1 MSIKDL
7 TLRTAESRQ
16 RDVGRGRIRI
26 NDANMRKIDI
36 SPGDIVELYFKNKKT
51 GATAWLAYKE
61 DQNTDIVRIDGIIR
75 RNLGVRLNETIV
87 VRKANAKI
95 AEKVILV
102 PMEDIALDSTLKQ
115 FIKQKLSGYPVITG
129 DLVLIQ
135 LLGQALRFIAD
146 SITPGPN
153 EICIITDTTFVKIE
167 EKSISNR
174 EQESRTNYE
183 DIGGLDDAIKRIRE
197 MVELPLRHPELFRKL
212 GITSPKGVL
221 LHGPPGTGKT
231 LLAKAVA
238 NESEA
243 HFIHIQGPEIMSKF
257 YGESEAKLR
266 EIFKEAQDNVPSII
280 FIDEIDAIAP
290 KREDVTGEVERR
302 VVAQILALMDGME
315 SRGNVIVIG
324 ASNRPNALDTALRRP
339 GRFDREIY
347 IKVPNQKERLE
358 IIQIHTRR
366 MPGIEKVNLE
376 ELARIT
382 HGFVGADLA
391 ALAREAA
398 IRTLRE
404 ALPYIDYDKGTIPSN
419 ILEKLEVT
427 EKHFLDAMKEIQ
439 PSAIREVFVETP
451 NVLWSDVG
459 GLDEVKQSLIEAV
472 EWPLK
477 YRQHLQ
483 RIGITPPKGI
493 LLYGPPGTG
502 KTLLAKA
509 IATESEANFIAIK
522 GPSLLS
528 KWVGES
534 ERSLRDIFHKA
545 RMASPAIIFFDEIDA
560 IASGRSGASEES
572 GNVGQRILSQ
582 LLTEMDGLEPIQ
594 DIVIIAATNRPDL
607 VDTALLRPG
616 RFDRIIHISAPD
628 ESAREKILRIHT
640 HGMPLAN
647 DVSLEELAKELINY
661 TGADIEALCREAG
674 LLALRENLNSE
685 QVYLRHFKMA
695 MHVIYGSINNKVLQF
710 YTGIEEQLRHKIRTS
725 VDSKDK
731 FDFL

>member
-1 MSIKDL
+1 MSDKDIL
-7 TLRTAESRQ
+7 LRTAESRQ
-16 RDVGRGRIRI
+16 RDVGRGRVRI

-36 SPGDIVELYFKNKKT
+36 SPGDIVELSFKNKKI

-61 DQNTDIVRIDGIIR
+61 DQNSDIIRIDGIIR
-75 RNLGVRLNETIV
+75 RNLSVRLNENII

-95 AEKVILV
+95 AEKVTLI

-146 SITPGPN
+146 SIAPGPN
-153 EICIITDTTFVKIE
+153 EICIITDTTIVKIE
-167 EKSISNR
+167 EKSVSNR

-212 GITSPKGVL
+212 GISPPKGVL

-366 MPGIEKVNLE
+366 MPGIEKVNLD

-404 ALPYIDYDKGTIPSN
+404 ALPYIDYDKGTIPPDV
-419 ILEKLEVT
+419 LEKLEVT

-451 NVLWSDVG
+451 NVIWNDVG

-477 YRQHLQ
+477 YREHLQ
-483 RIGITPPKGI
+483 RIGISPPKGI
-493 LLYGPPGTG
+493 L
-502 KTLLAKA
+502 
-509 IATESEANFIAIK
+509 
-522 GPSLLS
+522 
-528 KWVGES
+528 
-534 ERSLRDIFHKA
+534 
-545 RMASPAIIFFDEIDA
+545 
-560 IASGRSGASEES
+560 
-572 GNVGQRILSQ
+572 
-582 LLTEMDGLEPIQ
+582 
-594 DIVIIAATNRPDL
+594 
-607 VDTALLRPG
+607 
-616 RFDRIIHISAPD
+616 
-628 ESAREKILRIHT
+628 
-640 HGMPLAN
+640 
-647 DVSLEELAKELINY
+647 
-661 TGADIEALCREAG
+661 
-674 LLALRENLNSE
+674 
-685 QVYLRHFKMA
+685 
-695 MHVIYGSINNKVLQF
+695 
-710 YTGIEEQLRHKIRTS
+710 
-725 VDSKDK
+725 
-731 FDFL
+731 